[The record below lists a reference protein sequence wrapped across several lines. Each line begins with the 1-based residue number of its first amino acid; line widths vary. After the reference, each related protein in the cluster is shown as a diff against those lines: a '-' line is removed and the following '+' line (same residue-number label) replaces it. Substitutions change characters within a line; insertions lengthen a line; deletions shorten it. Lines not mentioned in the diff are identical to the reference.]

1 MQPAPT
7 SPDCLYETP
16 AQNQAAWRHGEI
28 SFLSPFSA
36 SPLGAAVWGA
46 GTTQPP
52 SRGWIPCSPTSL
64 CGPEPSPAPRRH
76 AAWSE
81 PVPREINYFGASLPL
96 TQAAFLPNFSPLRI
110 SALPWD
116 LLLSLLSTSE
126 QDGGGTR
133 KGKLGTLG
141 TPRARSQPCQQPLLW
156 PWPCLHS
163 PGEQLELAGKL
174 FCLYSTEHVL
184 LHPRWGASRLA
195 YPHSE
200 GIMLFNPSPTRKPRS
215 YKHRAAPGGTS
226 PSEASS
232 RSAPTN

>member
-1 MQPAPT
+1 M
-7 SPDCLYETP
+7 
-16 AQNQAAWRHGEI
+16 
-28 SFLSPFSA
+28 
-36 SPLGAAVWGA
+36 
-46 GTTQPP
+46 PP
-52 SRGWIPCSPTSL
+52 SLRPRQHSCQTSL
-64 CGPEPSPAPRRH
+64 PPR
-76 AAWSE
+76 S
-81 PVPREINYFGASLPL
+81 
-96 TQAAFLPNFSPLRI
+96 

-184 LHPRWGASRLA
+184 LHPRWGASRLT

-200 GIMLFNPSPTRKPRS
+200 GIMLFNPSPTRKSLIP
-215 YKHRAAPGGTS
+215 TS
-226 PSEASS
+226 AWKNIP
-232 RSAPTN
+232 